1 MCFIINMTNRIVETN
16 MCVRFNEQYLKGNG
30 ITSSE
35 VYNHIT
41 LYKVNLY
48 FLFANIF
55 HPSMKTL
62 LNRVWCY
69 KHI

>member
-1 MCFIINMTNRIVETN
+1 MTNRIVETN
-16 MCVRFNEQYLKGNG
+16 MCVCFSEQYLKGNG

-41 LYKVNLY
+41 LSKVNLY
-48 FLFANIF
+48 FMFANIF
-55 HPSMKTL
+55 HQSIKTL
-62 LNRVWCY
+62 LNGVLCY